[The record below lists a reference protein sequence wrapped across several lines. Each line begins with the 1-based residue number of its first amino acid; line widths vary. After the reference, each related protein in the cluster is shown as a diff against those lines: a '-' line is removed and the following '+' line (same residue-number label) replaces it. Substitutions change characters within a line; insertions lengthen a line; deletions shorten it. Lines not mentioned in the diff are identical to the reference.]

1 MLRTVLTEAAL
12 GAIHKRGSAFGAR
25 YRRIMRHR
33 GHKKA
38 VVAVAHALLVTAYH
52 VLARQTAYREPGAD
66 HYDRRNTQRVTRRAV
81 DTLERQ
87 GFRVTLERT
96 A

>member
-1 MLRTVLTEAAL
+1 M
-12 GAIHKRGSAFGAR
+12 
-25 YRRIMRHR
+25 
-33 GHKKA
+33 
-38 VVAVAHALLVTAYH
+38 AHALLITAYH
-52 VLARQTAYREPGAD
+52 VLARQTAYRELGVD
-66 HYDRRNTQRVTRRAV
+66 YYDRRHTQRVTRRAV

>member
-1 MLRTVLTEAAL
+1 MFDPHEGAA
-12 GAIHKRGSAFGAR
+12 ARIRPARGIADR
-25 YRRIMRHR
+25 
-33 GHKKA
+33 KQKA

-52 VLARQTAYREPGAD
+52 ALARQTAYRELGVGY
-66 HYDRRNTQRVTRRAV
+66 YDRRHTQRVTRRAV

-96 A
+96 T